1 MLQEQSSNL
10 YITADFKRLN
20 VLLLRFLDEGGEREA
35 RKVATATM
43 SAAKVQAT
51 LGKATGVAESSP
63 PLLRHYENLNLSGP
77 AGFLVCCSYPSHCPW
92 SFFCKLVS
100 TSWETLAD

>member
-43 SAAKVQAT
+43 SAAKVQAM
-51 LGKATGVAESSP
+51 LGKATGVVESSP
-63 PLLRHYENLNLSGP
+63 PLLQHCEKFNLSG
-77 AGFLVCCSYPSHCPW
+77 
-92 SFFCKLVS
+92 
-100 TSWETLAD
+100 